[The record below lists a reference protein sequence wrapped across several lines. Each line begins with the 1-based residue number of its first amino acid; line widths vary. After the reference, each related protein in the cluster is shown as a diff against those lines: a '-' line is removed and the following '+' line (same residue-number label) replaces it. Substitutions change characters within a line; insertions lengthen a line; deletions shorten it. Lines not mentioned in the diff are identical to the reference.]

1 MQLDEFNN
9 MDKAA
14 QWQTILSLSAN
25 MMELAR
31 DANWEKLQEMDTF
44 RRQALES
51 FFAVQPD
58 GELAEQVKQDSYQI
72 LQADQAIV
80 ELVKAA
86 RDIIPQ
92 QMNKLNQGRKAAAAY
107 SENS

>member
-51 FFAVQPD
+51 LLAVQPD